1 MRILVI
7 GSGGR
12 EHALVWKLKQS
23 PRVSEVFVAPGNGG
37 TAREGAINVAVDAG
51 DLDGL
56 VELARE
62 EKIDLVV
69 PGPELPLTKG
79 ITDRMHEAGI
89 PCFGPDVYCARLEGS
104 KAFAKDVMNRAGVPT
119 AHSQVFTDPDK
130 AKNAV
135 VKLGAPLVVKADG
148 LAAGK
153 GVVVAKTT
161 QEALDAVDDIMCKRA
176 HGAAGAKLVIEEF
189 LVGEEASFLCLC
201 DGKTAVPLPSAQDHK
216 AAYDGDQGPNTGG
229 MGAYSPAPI
238 LPYNEAEAMAD
249 TVIRPILAA
258 LAKDGHPFVGVLY
271 AGLMMT
277 GDGPR
282 VLEYNTRFGDP
293 ECQPLLMRL
302 EGDLVQIMLD
312 CIEGKLRPES
322 LSHTSQTALGVVVAA
337 EGYPHAYP
345 KGMVI
350 EGLDEADALPGV
362 KVFHSGT
369 SMDGDKTLS
378 SGGRV
383 LCVTALGDTLADAQ
397 ARAYEGVKAIRMD
410 KSFHRSDIGQKG
422 IRRLEQL
429 AQEEK

>member
-1 MRILVI
+1 MKILVV
-7 GSGGR
+7 GGGGR
-12 EHALVWKLKQS
+12 EHAIIKKLKEN
-23 PRVSEVFVAPGNGG
+23 PAVTEIFALPGNGG
-37 TAREGAINVAVDAG
+37 ISADATCVPIGAT
-51 DLDGL
+51 DLDGIVQFVKEHPVDYAVVTPDDPL
-56 VELARE
+56 VLGC
-62 EKIDLVV
+62 V
-69 PGPELPLTKG
+69 
-79 ITDRMHEAGI
+79 DRLNEIGV
-89 PCFGPDVYCARLEGS
+89 PCFGPKQNAAVIEGS
-104 KAFAKDVMNRAGVPT
+104 KAFAKDLMKKYHIPT
-119 AHSQVFTDPDK
+119 ARYETFSDLQAALDYVQAQP
-130 AKNAV
+130 
-135 VKLGAPLVVKADG
+135 LPLVVKADG

-153 GVVVAKTT
+153 GVVVARTT

-238 LPYNEAEAMAD
+238 LPYDQAEAMAD
-249 TVIRPILAA
+249 MVIRPILAA
-258 LAKDGHPFVGVLY
+258 LARDGHPFVGVLY

-277 GDGPR
+277 GNGPK

-312 CIEGKLRPES
+312 CIEGRLRPES

-369 SMDGDKTLS
+369 SMDGDKILS

>member
-56 VELARE
+56 VELARK

-79 ITDRMHEAGI
+79 ITDRMREAGI
-89 PCFGPDVYCARLEGS
+89 PCFGPDAYCARLEGS

-153 GVVVAKTT
+153 GVVVAMTT

-201 DGKTAVPLPSAQDHK
+201 DGKTAVPLPSAQDTRPPMT
-216 AAYDGDQGPNTGG
+216 ATR
-229 MGAYSPAPI
+229 API
-238 LPYNEAEAMAD
+238 PAAWAP
-249 TVIRPILAA
+249 TAPPPSCPTTRPKPWPIRSSVPSW
-258 LAKDGHPFVGVLY
+258 
-271 AGLMMT
+271 
-277 GDGPR
+277 PR
-282 VLEYNTRFGDP
+282 WPR
-293 ECQPLLMRL
+293 
-302 EGDLVQIMLD
+302 
-312 CIEGKLRPES
+312 
-322 LSHTSQTALGVVVAA
+322 TAIPSWAC
-337 EGYPHAYP
+337 
-345 KGMVI
+345 
-350 EGLDEADALPGV
+350 
-362 KVFHSGT
+362 
-369 SMDGDKTLS
+369 SMP
-378 SGGRV
+378 V
-383 LCVTALGDTLADAQ
+383 
-397 ARAYEGVKAIRMD
+397 
-410 KSFHRSDIGQKG
+410 
-422 IRRLEQL
+422 
-429 AQEEK
+429 

>member
-56 VELARE
+56 VELARK

-79 ITDRMHEAGI
+79 ITDRMREAGI
-89 PCFGPDVYCARLEGS
+89 PCFGPDAYCARLEGS

-153 GVVVAKTT
+153 GVLIVPTLEQAKVELREMLGGLFGKSSATVVIEQFLKGIECSVFVVTDGKDYRLLPVAK
-161 QEALDAVDDIMCKRA
+161 DYKR
-176 HGAAGAKLVIEEF
+176 
-189 LVGEEASFLCLC
+189 VGEHDKGL
-201 DGKTAVPLPSAQDHK
+201 
-216 AAYDGDQGPNTGG
+216 NTGG
-229 MGAYSPAPI
+229 MGSVSPVSFADEAFMAKVKARIIEPTI
-238 LPYNEAEAMAD
+238 AGLAQEKLPYTGFIFFGLINVEGD
-249 TVIRPILAA
+249 PYVI
-258 LAKDGHPFVGVLY
+258 
-271 AGLMMT
+271 
-277 GDGPR
+277 
-282 VLEYNTRFGDP
+282 EYNCRMGDP
-293 ECQPLLMRL
+293 ETEVVMPRL
-302 EGDLVQIMLD
+302 KSDLVALLLAAARGQ
-312 CIEGKLRPES
+312 
-322 LSHTSQTALGVVVAA
+322 LSTTTVEIDPRYAVTVMMVSG
-337 EGYPHAYP
+337 GYPQAYE
-345 KGMVI
+345 KGKVI
-350 EGLDEADALPGV
+350 TGLDKV
-362 KVFHSGT
+362 QHSIVFHAGT
-369 SMDGDKTLS
+369 KRSPEGELLT

-383 LCVTALGDTLADAQ
+383 LAVTSYGATKQEALQQSYDNVHIIDF
-397 ARAYEGVKAIRMD
+397 D
-410 KSFHRSDIGQKG
+410 KKYYRRDIGFDLK
-422 IRRLEQL
+422 
-429 AQEEK
+429 

>member
-56 VELARE
+56 VELARK

-79 ITDRMHEAGI
+79 ITDRMREAGI
-89 PCFGPDVYCARLEGS
+89 PCFGPDAYCARLEGS

-153 GVVVAKTT
+153 GVVVAMTT

-277 GDGPR
+277 ENGPK

-322 LSHTSQTALGVVVAA
+322 LTHTSQTALGVVVAA

-383 LCVTALGDTLADAQ
+383 LCVTALGDTLADA
-397 ARAYEGVKAIRMD
+397 VKAIRMD

>member
-56 VELARE
+56 VELARK

-79 ITDRMHEAGI
+79 ITDRMREAGI
-89 PCFGPDVYCARLEGS
+89 PCFGPDAYCARLEGS

-119 AHSQVFTDPDK
+119 GPQPGLHRSRQSQERRGQTGRPPGGQGRRPGCRQGRGGGHDHPGSPGMPWTTSCASVRTVPPVPSSSSRSSSWARK
-130 AKNAV
+130 PPSCACATARPPCPC
-135 VKLGAPLVVKADG
+135 LPPRTTRPPMTATRAPIP
-148 LAAGK
+148 AAW
-153 GVVVAKTT
+153 
-161 QEALDAVDDIMCKRA
+161 
-176 HGAAGAKLVIEEF
+176 
-189 LVGEEASFLCLC
+189 
-201 DGKTAVPLPSAQDHK
+201 
-216 AAYDGDQGPNTGG
+216 
-229 MGAYSPAPI
+229 GAYSPAPI

-277 GDGPR
+277 ENGPK

-322 LSHTSQTALGVVVAA
+322 LTHTSQTALGVVVAA

-383 LCVTALGDTLADAQ
+383 LCVTALGDTLADAP
-397 ARAYEGVKAIRMD
+397 GPC
-410 KSFHRSDIGQKG
+410 
-422 IRRLEQL
+422 L
-429 AQEEK
+429 

>member
-1 MRILVI
+1 MQPRSVSLRRGTGFFQQLRLPESVPYVYFQGGEVVRILVI

-56 VELARE
+56 VELVRK

-69 PGPELPLTKG
+69 PGPELPLTGG
-79 ITDRMHEAGI
+79 ITDRMREAGI
-89 PCFGPDVYCARLEGS
+89 PCFGPDAYCARLEGS

-119 AHSQVFTDPDK
+119 ARSQVFTDPDK

-153 GVVVAKTT
+153 GVVVARTT

-201 DGKTAVPLPSAQDHK
+201 DGKTAD
-216 AAYDGDQGPNTGG
+216 
-229 MGAYSPAPI
+229 MF
-238 LPYNEAEAMAD
+238 
-249 TVIRPILAA
+249 IRPILAA
-258 LAKDGHPFVGVLY
+258 LARDGHPFVGVLY

-277 GDGPR
+277 GNGPK

-312 CIEGKLRPES
+312 CIEGRLRPES

-350 EGLDEADALPGV
+350 DGLDEADALPG
-362 KVFHSGT
+362 T
-369 SMDGDKTLS
+369 SMDGDKILS